1 MLEIILTVFILS
13 ILGSVTVV
21 SSRNILTRMRMDR
34 ASSRLAFQLQQAR
47 SEAIA
52 NNQTVFVALD
62 TTQNVLEV
70 WVDRNRDGIRDADEL
85 TRVRLE
91 TPGNVVIDSDWATG
105 AFNAYGQFITTPGQ
119 REMKTVR
126 TRMRVQGMDRKV
138 ELILRGSGAVTK
150 R

>member
-1 MLEIILTVFILS
+1 MTIFIMS
-13 ILGSVTVV
+13 IVGSVTVV

-52 NNQTVFVALD
+52 NNQTIFVALD
-62 TTQNVLEV
+62 TAENLLEV
-70 WVDRNRDGIRDADEL
+70 WVDRNRDGKRDADEL

-91 TPGNVVIDSDWATG
+91 APGNVSIESDWTTG

-126 TRMRVQGMDRKV
+126 TRMRVPGVDREV
-138 ELILRGSGAVTK
+138 ELTLRGSGAVTK